1 MAKREYPLERT
12 RNIGI
17 MAHIDAGKTTTTER
31 ILYYTGKIHKIGETH
46 DGASQMDFM
55 EQEKERG
62 ITIQSAAT
70 TAVWRGFFDQFA
82 KTPYRVNIID
92 TPGHVDLTIEVER
105 ALRVLDGAVAVL
117 DGAAG
122 VEPQTETVWRQATT
136 YDVPRI
142 VFVNKMDKMGADFEM
157 SVNSIHER
165 LQVNAEAIQWPIGA
179 EDDFEA
185 IIDLITQEAY
195 YPVDDLGEKWE
206 PREIPAE
213 LKELAEEKRNTLI
226 EAVADVDD
234 ELMEKYLEGEDI
246 SVDELKAAI
255 RRATLALQFYPVL
268 AGSAYKDK
276 GVQMMLDAVVDYLPG
291 PLDVKPYIAT
301 DPKTGEE
308 VDLIADDSKP
318 FAALAFKIMTDPFV
332 GRLTFMRVYT
342 GTLQSGSYVQ
352 NTSSDTRE
360 RVGRLLQMHATS
372 RTEIEEVFSGDIAA
386 AIGLK
391 NTTTGDSLTA
401 VDHQLIL
408 ESMEFPEP
416 VIELAIEPKTKADQ
430 DKLSNAIQKL
440 AEEDPSF
447 RATTNPETGDT
458 LIAGMGELQL
468 DIMVDRMRREF
479 NVEATVGAPQ
489 VAYREAFTQTVQA
502 RGYFKRQSGGKG
514 QYGDVYIEF
523 SPNEEGAGFE
533 FEDAIVGGVVPR
545 EYIPSVEAG
554 LKDALNAGP
563 LAGFPLVDLKA
574 KLYDGSYH
582 DVDSSEAA
590 FKIAASLAL
599 KEASKTAGAVIL
611 EPIMA
616 VDIVAP
622 EDNLGDVMGHV
633 SARRGM
639 IEGQESRGPVL
650 AVKAKVPL
658 SEMFGYATTLR
669 SATQGRGTFQMVF
682 DHYEAVPKNIQDE
695 IIKNSGNKED

>member
-70 TAVWRGFFDQFA
+70 TAVWHGFFDQFA

-92 TPGHVDLTIEVER
+92 TPGHVDFTIEVER

-142 VFVNKMDKMGADFEM
+142 VFVNKMDKLGADFAM
-157 SVNSIHER
+157 SVESMHER

-179 EDDFEA
+179 EDEFEA
-185 IIDLITQEAY
+185 VIDLITQEAY

-234 ELMEKYLEGEDI
+234 DLMEKYLEGEDI
-246 SVDELKAAI
+246 SVEELKAAI

-291 PLDVKPYIAT
+291 PLDVKPYVAN

-308 VDLIADDSKP
+308 IDLIADDSKS

-372 RTEIEEVFSGDIAA
+372 RTEIDEVFSGDIAA

-599 KEASKTAGAVIL
+599 KEAAKPVQLFLNQSWRLILLHLKTILVMLWDTSQHAV
-611 EPIMA
+611 
-616 VDIVAP
+616 V
-622 EDNLGDVMGHV
+622 
-633 SARRGM
+633 
-639 IEGQESRGPVL
+639 
-650 AVKAKVPL
+650 
-658 SEMFGYATTLR
+658 
-669 SATQGRGTFQMVF
+669 
-682 DHYEAVPKNIQDE
+682 
-695 IIKNSGNKED
+695 

>member
-70 TAVWRGFFDQFA
+70 TAVWHGFFDQFA

-92 TPGHVDLTIEVER
+92 TPGHVDFTIEVER

-117 DGAAG
+117 DGGAG

-142 VFVNKMDKMGADFEM
+142 VFVNKMDKLGADFQM
-157 SVNSIHER
+157 SVDSIHER

-185 IIDLITQEAY
+185 VIDLITQEAY
-195 YPVDDLGEKWE
+195 YPEDDLGEKWA
-206 PREIPAE
+206 PREIPE
-213 LKELAEEKRNTLI
+213 EMKELAEEKRNTLI

-234 ELMEKYLEGEDI
+234 DLMEKYLEGEDI
-246 SVDELKAAI
+246 SIEELKAAI

-291 PLDVKPYIAT
+291 PLDVKPYIAN
-301 DPKTGEE
+301 DPKTDEE
-308 VDLIADDSKP
+308 IDLIADDSKP

-342 GTLQSGSYVQ
+342 GTLKSGSYVQ

-391 NTTTGDSLTA
+391 NTTTGDSLTD
-401 VDHQLIL
+401 VSHQLIL

-447 RATTNPETGDT
+447 RATTNQETGQT

-489 VAYREAFTQTVQA
+489 VAYREAFTKTVQA
-502 RGYFKRQSGGKG
+502 RGFFKRQSGGKG

-523 SPNEEGAGFE
+523 APNEEGAGFE

-599 KEASKTAGAVIL
+599 KEAAKTAGAVIL

-682 DHYEAVPKNIQDE
+682 DHYEAVPKNIQEE
-695 IIKNSGNKED
+695 IIKTNGQED